1 MWRRTQTGDNMS
13 CDEGRRLETICHV
26 TKNADWRQYDHT
38 EAKINRS
45 SFFSLNIEYTLWNG
59 TLIYS
64 GKEIYLINLMLFEYQ
79 SYIKRT
85 SIIPDTEYVTYS
97 NHFHITLFNNQWLCA
112 LKFDTL
118 YYLVSLQIYYP
129 VLYFLTLFPSRLEL
143 MNTKHCWN

>member
-1 MWRRTQTGDNMS
+1 MSWTTGDEGRRLETICHVTKDADWRQYVMWRRTQTGDNMS
-13 CDEGRRLETICHV
+13 CDEGHRLETICHV
-26 TKNADWRQYDHT
+26 KTHNRTTQKQINKKRSNTDHT

-85 SIIPDTEYVTYS
+85 SIIPDTEYVWDSMTV
-97 NHFHITLFNNQWLCA
+97 T
-112 LKFDTL
+112 D
-118 YYLVSLQIYYP
+118 
-129 VLYFLTLFPSRLEL
+129 VLY
-143 MNTKHCWN
+143 